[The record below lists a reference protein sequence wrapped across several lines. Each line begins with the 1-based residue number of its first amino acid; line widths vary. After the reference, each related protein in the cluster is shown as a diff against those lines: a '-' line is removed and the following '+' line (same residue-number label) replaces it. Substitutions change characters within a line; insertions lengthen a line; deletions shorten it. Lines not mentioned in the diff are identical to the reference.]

1 MLAVDLPVKLMVVSL
16 VWHTQIHVLVNSTF
30 ENVWWSIIDMTCCLY
45 LDFDVLGSSIHPEIN
60 SAGDSSLSTD
70 SFDALRYSGE

>member
-1 MLAVDLPVKLMVVSL
+1 
-16 VWHTQIHVLVNSTF
+16 
-30 ENVWWSIIDMTCCLY
+30 MTCCLY